1 VSVSPGR
8 AARHPSGYGN
18 GVLAAFIV
26 AELFIQR
33 YAARQP

>member
-26 AELFIQR
+26 AELFNHR
-33 YAARQP
+33 HVARQP